1 VISVGAAPSGGRRD
15 LGCDLGGGVIS
26 VDAAPYFL
34 EDEDRYLFHAAYKVS
49 R

>member
-1 VISVGAAPSGGRRD
+1 
-15 LGCDLGGGVIS
+15 VIS

>member
-1 VISVGAAPSGGRRD
+1 M
-15 LGCDLGGGVIS
+15 IS

-49 R
+49 GKWCVVKR